1 MRPADTAT
9 QIVLRALAPKLRAAG
24 INNPDQSVNL
34 VKLGIIDSSDLLEI
48 IVLVEG
54 ETGRE
59 FNPEGVD
66 LELGL
71 TIGQLANS
79 FGPVES
85 KAKES
90 AGGGRRAA

>member
-1 MRPADTAT
+1 VETTRE
-9 QIVLRALAPKLRAAG
+9 IVLRALAPKLRAAG
-24 INNPDQSVNL
+24 IDKPDQDVNL

-59 FNPEGVD
+59 FNPEGLD

-71 TIGQLANS
+71 TLGQLAS
-79 FGPVES
+79 AFGPIES
-85 KAKES
+85 KTAEP
-90 AGGGRRAA
+90 AGGSRHAA